1 MHCKFC
7 LFNCLFT
14 VFCLVF
20 FFSING
26 FVIEFLGC
34 CQYSFCRKLNT
45 GKIFHGHSKDSL
57 VAHVLFHL
65 HFRKNVKPRKEKP
78 RGKGEGEVEIGFGF
92 VVYKSITSPH
102 LFHFFFQTKAQAER
116 IDKCKYFH

>member
-1 MHCKFC
+1 
-7 LFNCLFT
+7 
-14 VFCLVF
+14 
-20 FFSING
+20 
-26 FVIEFLGC
+26 VIEFLGC